1 MKTTEELKKLL
12 YKNETVADAAPET
25 LAAAQEFC
33 EGYKTFLNN
42 AKTEREATA
51 YSEKLL
57 TAAGYQKFVPGTNYA
72 PGTKVYTINREK
84 CVLAATI
91 GAKSLEEGFHL
102 NIAHI
107 DSPRLDLRPVPVF
120 EKTRSEERRVG
131 KECRSRWSPY
141 H

>member
-12 YKNETVADAAPET
+12 YKNETVADAAPDAI
-25 LAAAQEFC
+25 AAAQDFC

-57 TAAGYQKFVPGTNYA
+57 LAAGYQKFVPGTNYA

-84 CVLAATI
+84 CVLL
-91 GAKSLEEGFHL
+91 SL
-102 NIAHI
+102 IHI
-107 DSPRLDLRPVPVF
+107 
-120 EKTRSEERRVG
+120 
-131 KECRSRWSPY
+131 
-141 H
+141 